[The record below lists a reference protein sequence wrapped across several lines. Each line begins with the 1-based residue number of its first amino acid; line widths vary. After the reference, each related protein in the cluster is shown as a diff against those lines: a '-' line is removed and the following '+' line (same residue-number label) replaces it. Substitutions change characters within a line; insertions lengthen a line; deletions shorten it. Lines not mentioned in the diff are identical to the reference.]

1 MSASFVSLHNH
12 TEYSFL
18 DGAIKIKNLVAR
30 AVEFKMPAL
39 AITDH
44 GGLFGAIEFFET
56 CMDAGVKPIIGF
68 EAYVAPHSR
77 FDKAVSKD
85 ERSYSHLILLARNNE
100 GWKNLMRLSSIG
112 YQEGFYYKP
121 RIDMEVLR
129 RYSEGIIATSACVAG
144 AIPRAIVDGN
154 RDRAKQLA
162 MEYLSIFGEG
172 NFYFELQNHG
182 IDEEIVAFEEMIPMG
197 KELGIP
203 FIVANDAHYL
213 NREDAVS
220 HEVLLCIQTQTTMND
235 PKRYRFSSDEIYF
248 KSPEEMAALFPDQPE
263 ALANTLDIAERCNVT
278 IKAKPQLPVPDV
290 PAGFSDPDEYLKA
303 LSGQGLRAHYPHV
316 TPGLEERLAYEL
328 DIICSMGF
336 SGYFLIVRDFV
347 QAAQKMGVMVGC
359 RGSAAGSLVAFVT
372 GITSVDPIKFDLIF
386 ERFLNPERISMP
398 DADIDFADRDRYK
411 VIDYVIDKYGR
422 EAVCQIINFGR
433 MKAKMV
439 VKDVARAMGVPVA
452 ESNLL
457 SGMVTEKNL
466 EKSIA
471 ANGELKR
478 TVENNPQ
485 YKELFKHAE
494 VLEGLARQAGMH
506 AGGVIIAP
514 GDVVNWSPLFK
525 QPSNGIVM
533 TQFDMNYVEKAGLIK
548 MDFLGL
554 RTLTVLQEALRLV
567 EKYHQT
573 KLDVWK
579 LPDNDELTYQLFSR
593 GDTTGVFQFESQG
606 MQDYLRKLGPTCVE
620 DLIAMAALYRPGP
633 MDNIDTF
640 IHRKHGKEKVV
651 YLHPMLSE
659 ILDVT
664 YGVIIYQEQVMR
676 IAQRMGGFSLGQADI
691 LRKAMGKKKADVM
704 EKMGKKFVEGA
715 VAQGIGKK
723 VAQDV
728 FDLMAKFAEYGF
740 NKAHATVYAHVSY
753 QAAYLK
759 AHYPLEYMTANLT
772 SWIGNQDGFLTMKNE
787 AERMGIKILPPD
799 VNSSDEEC
807 SIDGGNIRLGMGA
820 IKNVGKGADAIITA
834 RAKKG
839 KFTTIYDM
847 AREVDVRQVNKKC
860 LESLICAGALDSLQG
875 TRSQL
880 FEAIDKALEF
890 GSSFQKDRISGQ
902 VNLFEDLFAG
912 GGGEAQETTA
922 VVPEPPLPAVDP
934 WQYNHLLQKEKEVL
948 NFYVSG
954 HPLDRFVDE
963 IRGFSTISLKPE
975 LFAEVKDN
983 TAVTVGGMIT
993 SLRPHTQ
1000 HNGKTMAFLELEEF
1014 DGSIELLVFGD
1025 AYEKFKHLLA
1035 VDAMVL
1041 VHGTMSKRSNEEK
1054 GKLKVDNCIALSDAR
1069 AMLTRSVHLRLKT
1082 PGLEVDFLQDIKKI
1096 IKDKPG
1102 ECTLVLHLVTAE
1114 QNEYR
1119 VKSKQC
1125 KLTPDHEIIQELR
1138 GRVGKENVWLAKTAA

>member
-1 MSASFVSLHNH
+1 MSAPFVSLHNH

-44 GGLFGAIEFFET
+44 GGLFGAIEFYDA
-56 CMDAGVKPIIGF
+56 CMAAGIKPIIGF

-77 FDKAVSKD
+77 FDKSLSKD
-85 ERSYSHLILLARNNE
+85 ERSYSHLILLAKNE
-100 GWKNLMRLSSIG
+100 AGWKNLMRLSSIG

-129 RYSEGIIATSACVAG
+129 QYSEGIIATSACVAG
-144 AIPRAIVDGN
+144 AIPRAILDGQ

-162 MEYLSIFGEG
+162 TDYLSIFGEG

-182 IDEEIVAFEEMIPMG
+182 IDEEIIAFEEMIPLG
-197 KELGIP
+197 NELGIP

-220 HEVLLCIQTQTTMND
+220 HEVLLCIQTQTTMDD
-235 PKRYRFSSDEIYF
+235 PKRYRFSSDQIYF
-248 KSPEEMAALFPDQPE
+248 KSPEEMAALFPDRSD
-263 ALANTLDIAERCNVT
+263 ALKNTLDIAERCNVIFNT
-278 IKAKPQLPVPDV
+278 KPQLPVPDV
-290 PAGFSDPDEYLKA
+290 PGGFNHPDEYLKA
-303 LSGQGLRAHYPHV
+303 LASQGLREHYPHI
-316 TPGLEERLAYEL
+316 TPGLEERLTYEL
-328 DIICSMGF
+328 EIITSMGF

-347 QAAQKMGVMVGC
+347 QAAQRMGVMVGC
-359 RGSAAGSLVAFVT
+359 RGSAAGSLVAFVI

-411 VIDYVIDKYGR
+411 VIDYVIEKYGR
-422 EAVCQIINFGR
+422 ESVCQIINFGR

-452 ESNLL
+452 EANLL
-457 SGMVTEKNL
+457 SGMVNEKNL
-466 EKSIA
+466 EKSLA

-478 TVENNPQ
+478 TIDNNPQ
-485 YKELFKHAE
+485 YQELFRHAG

-514 GDVVNWSPLFK
+514 GDVVNWSPLFR

-567 EKYHQT
+567 EKYHHT
-573 KLDVWK
+573 TIDLWK
-579 LPDNDELTYQLFSR
+579 LPDGDELTYELFSR

-606 MQDYLRKLGPTCVE
+606 MQDYLRKLGPTCIE

-676 IAQRMGGFSLGQADI
+676 IAQRMGGFTLGQADI

-715 VAQGIGKK
+715 VAQSIDKK

-753 QAAYLK
+753 QAAFLK

-787 AERMGIKILPPD
+787 AERMGIRILPPD

-807 SIDGGNIRLGMGA
+807 SIDNGNIRLGMGA
-820 IKNVGKGADAIITA
+820 IKNVGKGAESILAA

-839 KFTTIYDM
+839 KFASIFDFT
-847 AREVDVRQVNKKC
+847 REVDVRLVNKKC
-860 LESLICAGALDSLQG
+860 LESLVCAGALDSLQG
-875 TRSQL
+875 TRAQL

-890 GSSFQKDRISGQ
+890 GSGFQKDRITGQ
-902 VNLFEDLFAG
+902 VNLFEDLLG
-912 GGGEAQETTA
+912 GAAAEAQDM
-922 VVPEPPLPAVDP
+922 VIPEPPLPSVDP

-954 HPLDRFVDE
+954 HPLDRFIDE

-975 LFAEVKDN
+975 DFAQVKDGA
-983 TAVTVGGMIT
+983 AVTVGGMIT
-993 SLRPHTQ
+993 SMRPHTQ
-1000 HNGKTMAFLELEEF
+1000 HDGRTMAFLELEEF

-1041 VHGTMSKRSNEEK
+1041 VHGVIGKRSNEEK
-1054 GKLKVDNCIALSDAR
+1054 GKLKVDNCMALSDAR
-1069 AMLTRSVHLRLKT
+1069 QMLTRSIHMRLHTK
-1082 PGLEVDFLQDIKKI
+1082 GLEVDFLQEIRNI
-1096 IKDKPG
+1096 IKEKPG
-1102 ECTLVLHLVTAE
+1102 ECALVLHLVTGE
-1114 QNEYR
+1114 RNEYR
-1119 VKSKQC
+1119 VKAKQC
-1125 KLTPDHEIIQELR
+1125 RLAPDHDIIKELR